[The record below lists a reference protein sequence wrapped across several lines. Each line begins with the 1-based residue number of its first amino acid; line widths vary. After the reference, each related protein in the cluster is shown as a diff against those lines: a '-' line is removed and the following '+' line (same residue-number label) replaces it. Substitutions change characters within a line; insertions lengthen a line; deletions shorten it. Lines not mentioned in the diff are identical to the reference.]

1 MTIAVI
7 VAAGSGL
14 RMKMKLP
21 KQYIEMDGR
30 PILWHTL
37 KVFGKCPEIEKI
49 FLVVPEKDHD
59 YCFNKIVNLLKLS
72 QDIQIVSGGKTRQ
85 DSVYNGLK
93 AIKNH
98 NDLVIIHDG
107 VRPFVNEKQIS
118 ACIHSAQKHGAAI
131 LARPAYDTLKRL
143 DESKNI
149 VQTIERKEIWL
160 AQTPQTF
167 QYDLILKAYKMAYK
181 EGVKATDDAMLVER
195 IGYPVKVIEGS
206 QYNIKI
212 TTPEDLKI
220 ASALLKL
227 YY

>member
-59 YCFNKIVNLLKLS
+59 YCFHNIISLLKLS
-72 QDIQIVSGGKTRQ
+72 QDIQIISGGKTRQ

-107 VRPFVNEKQIS
+107 VRPFVNEKQIA
-118 ACIHSAQKHGAAI
+118 ACIHAAQKHGAAI

-227 YY
+227 Y